1 MPDYTLANAL
11 QLHHTPELPESV
23 NITLTASKSES
34 NRVLIMQALAGGGG
48 PVSNLAAAR
57 DTQTMQACLQQN
69 TESVNVLDAGT
80 TMRFLTA
87 YYAIQNRSRYIHGTD
102 RMHERPIGIL
112 VDALRSIGADIAYA
126 GREGYPP
133 LQLNGMNGQQSNVVK
148 IRGDVSSQYISA
160 LMMIA
165 PALPGG
171 LTLRL
176 TGEIGSR
183 PYINMTLNLMK
194 HFGITVEGN
203 EVNEYFFK
211 HQDYRVGAYTI
222 EADWSA
228 ASYWYS
234 LVALGKAGS
243 VALKGLKEESLQG
256 DHVIAGIMKQLGV
269 DTAYTSNG
277 VLLTKGRTEEEITID
292 FTDCPDLAQTVA
304 VVCAAKNV
312 KGVFTGLKSLRI
324 KETDRIAALQTE
336 LAKIG
341 ASLEEHERAGEW
353 VLTPDFRVAE
363 EVTFST
369 YDDHRMAMAFAPL
382 ATLMNIRIENPGV
395 VRKSYPA
402 FWEDWEKAGIT
413 ILAD

>member
-1 MPDYTLANAL
+1 MPDYTLASSL
-11 QLHHTPELPESV
+11 QLNHTPGLPERVS
-23 NITLTASKSES
+23 ITLTASKSES

-48 PVSNLAAAR
+48 PVNNLAAAR
-57 DTQTMQACLQQN
+57 DTRTMQACLQQDPA
-69 TESVNVLDAGT
+69 SVNVLDAGT

-87 YYAIQNRSRYIHGTD
+87 YYAIQRRSRYIHGTD

-112 VDALRSIGADIAYA
+112 VDALQTIGADITYA
-126 GREGYPP
+126 GKEGYPP
-133 LQLNGMNGQQSNVVK
+133 LQLNGMSKQQSNVVEM
-148 IRGDVSSQYISA
+148 RGDVSSQYISA

-165 PALPGG
+165 PVLPNG
-171 LTLRL
+171 LTLKL
-176 TGEIGSR
+176 TGEVGSR

-194 HFGITVEGN
+194 HFGIGVEGN
-203 EVNEYFFK
+203 EVNEYRFRPGK
-211 HQDYRVGAYTI
+211 YRVEEYTI

-243 VALKGLKEESLQG
+243 VELKGLKKESLQG

-269 DTAYTSNG
+269 DTGYRSDG
-277 VLLTKGRTEEEITID
+277 VLLTKGRTEKEITID

-312 KGVFTGLKSLRI
+312 RGIFTGLKSLRI
-324 KETDRIAALQTE
+324 KETDRIAALQNE
-336 LAKIG
+336 LSKIG
-341 ASLEEHERAGEW
+341 AALKEEQDCW
-353 VLTPDFRVAE
+353 TLIPDFRVADG
-363 EVTFST
+363 VSFST

-402 FWEDWEKAGIT
+402 FWNDWEKAGIA
-413 ILAD
+413 ISAG